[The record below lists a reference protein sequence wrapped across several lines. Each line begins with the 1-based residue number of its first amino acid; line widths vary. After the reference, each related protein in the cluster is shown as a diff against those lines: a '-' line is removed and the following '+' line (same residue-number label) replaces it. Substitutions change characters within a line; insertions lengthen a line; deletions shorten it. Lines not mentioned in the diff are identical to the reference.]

1 MVGIQSGDKPTLM
14 GVQTIQV
21 DINGTVGIYITS
33 QHCQNMVDGC
43 EILHQLIGG
52 KHPTIFRVS
61 QPSAWWCRISSIH
74 SMFIV
79 ITIIKIFLGCKVMYI
94 PRSANNE

>member
-1 MVGIQSGDKPTLM
+1 
-14 GVQTIQV
+14 
-21 DINGTVGIYITS
+21 
-33 QHCQNMVDGC
+33 MVDGC

-74 SMFIV
+74 SMFNMSYCFMLKKNMDLIGALEHGFYV
-79 ITIIKIFLGCKVMYI
+79 KIMESY
-94 PRSANNE
+94 PSH

>member
-21 DINGTVGIYITS
+21 DIDGTVGIYITS

-52 KHPTIFRVS
+52 KHPT
-61 QPSAWWCRISSIH
+61 
-74 SMFIV
+74 
-79 ITIIKIFLGCKVMYI
+79 FLGFHNHPLGGAGFLPSTVCL
-94 PRSANNE
+94 